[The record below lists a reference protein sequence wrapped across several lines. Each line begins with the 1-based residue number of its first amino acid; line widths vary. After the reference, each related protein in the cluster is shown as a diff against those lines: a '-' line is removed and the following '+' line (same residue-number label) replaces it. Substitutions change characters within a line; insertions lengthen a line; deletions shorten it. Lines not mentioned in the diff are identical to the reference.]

1 MNQIKKTE
9 ATQLIMA
16 VLDELSEKYF
26 IHRPPTIRKSDNLSL
41 GWGNKRKT
49 SINFAFVTE
58 KPNRKEI
65 ETEVKLILEQLLG

>member
-1 MNQIKKTE
+1 MTVNKKTE
-9 ATQLIMA
+9 VAQIVML
-16 VLDELSEKYF
+16 VLDQLSERYF
-26 IHRPPTIRKSDNLSL
+26 IHRPPVIRKSDNLTL

-65 ETEVKLILEQLLG
+65 ETEVKLILENLL

>member
-1 MNQIKKTE
+1 MTVNKKNEVAQIVM
-9 ATQLIMA
+9 L
-16 VLDELSEKYF
+16 VLDQLSERYF
-26 IHRPPTIRKSDNLSL
+26 IHRPPVIRKSDNLTL

-65 ETEVKLILEQLLG
+65 ETEVKLILENLL

>member
-1 MNQIKKTE
+1 MQ
-9 ATQLIMA
+9 

-26 IHRPPTIRKSDNLSL
+26 IHRPPMIRKSDNLTL
-41 GWGNKRKT
+41 GWGQKRKT

-65 ETEVKLILEQLLG
+65 ETEVKLILENLLA

>member
-1 MNQIKKTE
+1 MSSNRKAEVTQIVM
-9 ATQLIMA
+9 L

-26 IHRPPTIRKSDNLSL
+26 IHRPPMIRKSDNLTL

-65 ETEVKLILEQLLG
+65 ESEVKLILESLL

>member
-1 MNQIKKTE
+1 MSQPNRKSEVQAIVM
-9 ATQLIMA
+9 Q

-26 IHRPPTIRKSDNLSL
+26 IHRPPTIRKSDNLTL

-65 ETEVKLILEQLLG
+65 ETEVKIILEGLL

>member
-1 MNQIKKTE
+1 MSTNRKAEVTQIVM
-9 ATQLIMA
+9 L
-16 VLDELSEKYF
+16 VLDQLSEKYF
-26 IHRPPTIRKSDNLSL
+26 IHRPPMIRKSDNLTL

-65 ETEVKLILEQLLG
+65 ESEVKLILESLL